1 VASSKTRARKLAREK
16 LDRQLA
22 RRAESERRARRIR
35 AGVGAFLAVA
45 LIALGGTWL
54 LGGFDKKATPA
65 AEPQQCYW
73 SEQNVEANP
82 DFKNVGQPAVRGLP
96 DSGASAMTVNL
107 KGGDTIRISL
117 DQAAAPC
124 AAASLTYL
132 ANKAY
137 YTDTPCFE
145 LKHSDNTFSLRCGD
159 HSGSGKGGP
168 SYVFN
173 NELTEPVAEPA
184 PTASAAATP
193 SSTAAADGSTV
204 TLKAGTVAMLP
215 NVSGSQFV
223 IFYQDSIVPK
233 GTYSLVG
240 HVTAGLDAVKK
251 IAAAGTVANANGEDT
266 KPKNDVVIQSLT
278 VVDVS
283 DVDANPSAAATPTA
297 AATPSVAASKS

>member
-1 VASSKTRARKLAREK
+1 
-16 LDRQLA
+16 
-22 RRAESERRARRIR
+22 
-35 AGVGAFLAVA
+35 
-45 LIALGGTWL
+45 
-54 LGGFDKKATPA
+54 
-65 AEPQQCYW
+65 
-73 SEQNVEANP
+73 
-82 DFKNVGQPAVRGLP
+82 
-96 DSGASAMTVNL
+96 MTVSL
-107 KGGDTIRISL
+107 KSGDTVRISL
-117 DQAAAPC
+117 DQTAAPC

-145 LKHSDNTFSLRCGD
+145 LKHAEQTYALRCGD

-173 NELTEPVAEPA
+173 NELTEPVGE
-184 PTASAAATP
+184 AAATP
-193 SSTAAADGSTV
+193 SPSASSDGSTV
-204 TLKAGTVAMLP
+204 TLKAGTVGMIP

-223 IFYQDSIVPK
+223 IFYQDSVVPK

-240 HVTAGLDAVKK
+240 HVTSGLEAVKK
-251 IAAAGTVANANGEDT
+251 IAAAGTVANVNGEDT
-266 KPKNDVVIQSLT
+266 KPKNDVVISSVT